1 MDSNPIFQDG
11 DLIYDGVIHREVPEI
26 DDYCA
31 AAGLQRHWRL
41 GRRHPPGVRLRCAAR
56 SAIAWGQEPTPR
68 TDRLK
73 DYEFRPGVAIEEL
86 LGVKK
91 INFNGVQNGM
101 VTMFVAAAAN
111 S

>member
-1 MDSNPIFQDG
+1 MSAP
-11 DLIYDGVIHREVPEI
+11 YSSVV
-26 DDYCA
+26 
-31 AAGLQRHWRL
+31 AGA
-41 GRRHPPGVRLRCAAR
+41 V
-56 SAIAWGQEPTPR
+56 AIAWGQEPTPR

-101 VTMFVAAAAN
+101 VTHVRRRRRRLLISSRRAAARRR
-111 S
+111 SPSPHR